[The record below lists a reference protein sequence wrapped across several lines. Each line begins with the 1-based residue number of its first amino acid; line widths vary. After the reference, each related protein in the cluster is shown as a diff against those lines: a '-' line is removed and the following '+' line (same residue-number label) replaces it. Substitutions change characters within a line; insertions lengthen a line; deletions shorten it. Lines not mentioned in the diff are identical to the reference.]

1 MADHSLPIQTPSAAR
16 PRSARA
22 TEFLLVALLIGVGIG
37 AWSLWLRPALS
48 VDATPLSTLPYQLE
62 AWRGVPVEL
71 EDGVTEMLRADMNV
85 MRAYKDPTGGLIWLY
100 IGYYGTQ
107 RGGRPEHTPEVCYPS
122 AGWEIRR
129 AQELPI
135 AHGLVADEFLVAH
148 EHHEQLVHFWYR
160 SSRRSGIH
168 DALGAISDRILNRL
182 LHGRAD
188 GALIRLSTPI
198 DGDDIAAARARL
210 REFAIALEQQ
220 LPAHWPREQNPV
232 VDPGLQPEPT

>member
-16 PRSARA
+16 PRSARS
-22 TEFLLVALLIGVGIG
+22 TELLLVALLIGVGIG
-37 AWSLWLRPALS
+37 AWSLWLRPALN

-62 AWRGVPVEL
+62 AWRGVSVDL

-85 MRAYKDPTGGLIWLY
+85 MRAYKDPTAALIWLY

-129 AQELPI
+129 AQELPL
-135 AHGLVADEFLVAH
+135 AEGLVADEFLVSH
-148 EHHEQLVHFWYR
+148 EHGEQLVHFWYR
-160 SSRRSGIH
+160 SSRRTGIH
-168 DALGAISDRILNRL
+168 DAFGAISDRILNRL

-198 DGDDIAAARARL
+198 VGDDTDAARARL
-210 REFAIALEQQ
+210 REFAIGLEQQ
-220 LPAHWPREQNPV
+220 LPAHCPREQ
-232 VDPGLQPEPT
+232 T